1 MNENLDTAEE
11 MWVILWKAAEQGFIA
26 ELQETPPSL
35 HTDTFPKEHF
45 PDSFSTHVTDASSK
59 GFNTDSRGLVTGLFG
74 VGSRL
79 KAAPAV
85 PCPQTLGH
93 L

>member
-1 MNENLDTAEE
+1 
-11 MWVILWKAAEQGFIA
+11 MWVILWKAAEQGFSA
-26 ELQETPPSL
+26 ELQETLLSL
-35 HTDTFPKEHF
+35 YTDTFPKEHF
-45 PDSFSTHVTDASSK
+45 PDSFPTHVTDASSK
-59 GFNTDSRGLVTGLFG
+59 RLNADSRGLVTGLFG

>member
-11 MWVILWKAAEQGFIA
+11 MWVILWKAA
-26 ELQETPPSL
+26 
-35 HTDTFPKEHF
+35 
-45 PDSFSTHVTDASSK
+45 DSVQNSKNLRRLSTQTRSQKNIFQTDASSK
-59 GFNTDSRGLVTGLFG
+59 RFNTDSRGLVTGLFG